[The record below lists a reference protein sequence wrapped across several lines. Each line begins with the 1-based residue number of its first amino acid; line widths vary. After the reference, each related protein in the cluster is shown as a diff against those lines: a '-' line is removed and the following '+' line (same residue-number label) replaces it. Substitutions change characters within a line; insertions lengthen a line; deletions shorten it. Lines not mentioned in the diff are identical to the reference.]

1 MNTAMSRP
9 DARLPCPPMP
19 LRLNHARVI
28 GKVPWWWPSTTTR
41 PQTEKPMRIT
51 YSITP
56 MATWVRAVRRM
67 PATAITSRT
76 TITAVLMKMFGQVLS
91 ALPPK
96 MARTDGASTTTPAT
110 AAMRLAAII
119 SHPVMNPRYGSI
131 ARPTHSKDAPQLAL
145 HRFSRR

>member
-1 MNTAMSRP
+1 
-9 DARLPCPPMP
+9 
-19 LRLNHARVI
+19 
-28 GKVPWWWPSTTTR
+28 
-41 PQTEKPMRIT
+41 
-51 YSITP
+51 
-56 MATWVRAVRRM
+56 
-67 PATAITSRT
+67 
-76 TITAVLMKMFGQVLS
+76 
-91 ALPPK
+91 